1 MVAAGL
7 QIQANIIW
15 SSWFVIAV
23 CLKINQHLK
32 FQIWKSNTKSL
43 CFIIYIHWL
52 ILEKAEFEEVN
63 HEFYSFQNL
72 HCSRI
77 AHNLKVKK
85 VNATHLRVPRTLPII
100 RFQISNVFFSF
111 IGLCDANSTEIAQR
125 YKLFDGLLPV
135 LIHLKQNKLQSFSIC
150 FRQVVL
156 NLSWF
161 VAPFQRELDQLE
173 GVNRHTESYC
183 LSYPAINY
191 GAKNNWKF

>member
-15 SSWFVIAV
+15 STWFVIAV

-63 HEFYSFQNL
+63 LEFYSFQNL

-85 VNATHLRVPRTLPII
+85 VNATHLRIPRTLPII
-100 RFQISNVFFSF
+100 RFEISNMFFS
-111 IGLCDANSTEIAQR
+111 LSCAQR
-125 YKLFDGLLPV
+125 RLP
-135 LIHLKQNKLQSFSIC
+135 NKLIWFLAFVIHAFDFFLFFCFLTQS
-150 FRQVVL
+150 L
-156 NLSWF
+156 HHYGW
-161 VAPFQRELDQLE
+161 P
-173 GVNRHTESYC
+173 ESVWSSRWET
-183 LSYPAINY
+183 L
-191 GAKNNWKF
+191 